1 MDSHASGRAIA
12 AQVQAHACSRTAP
25 AGRTSPSHPP
35 VRPSAS
41 RTSTWTVRWRPLTG
55 NARFAL
61 FACLAEDLSASGVE
75 LLVVLSSW
83 LWVTYGTRVFQNVL
97 GFVPCH
103 LLGLAAQQ
111 HVDGE

>member
-1 MDSHASGRAIA
+1 M
-12 AQVQAHACSRTAP
+12 
-25 AGRTSPSHPP
+25 
-35 VRPSAS
+35 
-41 RTSTWTVRWRPLTG
+41 RWRPLTG